1 MTNKT
6 EKEQF
11 LKLID
16 KYLEGK
22 TSLEELKLLL
32 NYYESFQKKNDWV
45 EALGTEKSIKNKMLK
60 SILDSLKDEK
70 TKKPI
75 IISLIKSNVFRYSVA
90 ATVLSFVLLNL
101 FTKKPSS
108 FENEGVLSQ
117 NKSIQIAAEKSFLTL
132 NNGTEI
138 SLDNIQNYEG
148 ETLSISGKEI
158 IYKTIKSNAKDV
170 PYNYLTISRGEQFSL
185 KLSDGTQVWLN
196 SETKLK
202 YPVSFINGEDRKVEL
217 VYGEAYF
224 DVSPST
230 EHKGSRFKVFNQFQ
244 EVEVLGTEFN
254 IKAYKDESK
263 IFTTLVEG
271 KVSIDVNGKK
281 QNLIPSEQSVLNIK
295 NSDININK
303 VNVYNELSWK
313 EGVFIF
319 KDKSLYEIMKV
330 ISRWYDIDFVFE
342 DKELENLT
350 FNGKLLKS
358 QTLEE
363 ILNFIKLNNIEF
375 EIIDKMIIFK

>member
-45 EALGTEKSIKNKMLK
+45 EELGTEKSIKNKMLK

-230 EHKGSRFKVFNQFQ
+230 EHNGSRFKVFNQFQ
-244 EVEVLGTEFN
+244 EIEVLGTEFN

-281 QNLIPSEQSVLNIK
+281 QNLIPSEQSVLNIR